1 MKQKIK
7 RLFLK
12 LLLAVIVLGILCILV
27 VVTTSNHVKN
37 QTKDDITYI
46 VTGEVKINPVSL
58 AELQEFDADCILVL
72 GAGIKDE
79 ETPSDMLKD
88 RLDVGIELYKQ
99 GVAKR
104 ILLSGDNGQVE
115 HNEIHVML
123 SYTRQ
128 AGVPVEDIFCDH
140 AGFSTYD
147 SMHRAGSIFDVE
159 RAVVVTQQY
168 HEYRALYIGKKLGL
182 QVMGVASDQRNYF
195 GDAYRE
201 GREMLARFKDFFKV
215 MFKAGPV
222 LGGEAIPIS
231 GSGLVSHGE

>member
-104 ILLSGDNGQVE
+104 ILLRVDNGQVE
-115 HNEIHVML
+115 HNDILVML
-123 SYTRQ
+123 SYPRQ
-128 AGVPVEDIFCDH
+128 AGLPVEDIFCDH

>member
-1 MKQKIK
+1 MKKIK
-7 RLFLK
+7 RFFLK
-12 LLLAVIVLGILCILV
+12 LLLLVIVLAIVSVLMVMTI
-27 VVTTSNHVKN
+27 SNQVKN
-37 QTKDDITYI
+37 RTEDDIAYI

-58 AELQEFDADCILVL
+58 IQLKDFDADCILVL
-72 GAGIKDE
+72 GAGLKDA

-99 GVAKR
+99 GVAPK

-123 SYTRQ
+123 NYAKN
-128 AGVPVEDIFCDH
+128 AGVPEADIFCDH

-147 SMHRAGSIFDVE
+147 SMYRAGSIFEAE
-159 RAVVVTQQY
+159 RVVVVTQQY

-182 QVMGVASDQRNYF
+182 EVLGVASDQRSYF
-195 GDAYRE
+195 GTAYRE
-201 GREMLARFKDFFKV
+201 ARETLARCKDFFKALI
-215 MFKAGPV
+215 KADPV
-222 LGGEAIPIS
+222 LGGEVIPIS